1 MSDHIVHEIKGNYK
15 PMTITYP
22 LVEISPSVS
31 VFQVYQAS
39 FVRPFEG
46 PSLVFLE
53 QCLQMDPKYSSS
65 FRTDING
72 I

>member
-1 MSDHIVHEIKGNYK
+1 
-15 PMTITYP
+15 MTITYP
-22 LVEISPSVS
+22 LVEISPFVS

-53 QCLQMDPKYSSS
+53 QCLQMDPKYSSA